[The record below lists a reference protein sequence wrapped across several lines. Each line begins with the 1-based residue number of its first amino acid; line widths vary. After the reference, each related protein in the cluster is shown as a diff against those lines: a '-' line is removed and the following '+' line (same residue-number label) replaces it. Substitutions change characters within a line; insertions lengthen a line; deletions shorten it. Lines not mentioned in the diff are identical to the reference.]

1 MKRILLV
8 TYAAAH
14 KKLMRKK
21 GTYELLGCDFLV
33 DKDLKPYLLEVNTN
47 PALFTD
53 TKIQTEIIPKVVKNS
68 LDIVL
73 GVFDDK
79 DGDNLL
85 KIE

>member
-1 MKRILLV
+1 MKRILV
-8 TYAAAH
+8 FTYAAAH

-33 DKDLKPYLLEVNTN
+33 SKQLKPYLLEVNTN

-53 TKIQTEIIPKVVKNS
+53 TEVQKEIIPPVVKNS

-73 GVFDDK
+73 KLFDAK
-79 DGDNLL
+79 D
-85 KIE
+85 ET